1 MAGKCEENRRASVSG
16 VKNQMQKILY
26 LAQRV
31 PYPPDKGDKIASFHI
46 LKHLSER
53 AEVYLGTFAD
63 DPADMAYIPKLKEYC
78 KEVLVLPLDPKI
90 AKIKSLGK
98 LLSNE
103 ALTLGYFYDARLA
116 KWVNKTLSEQK
127 IDKSLIFCSAMA
139 QYVSGDAYS
148 SLKRFAHFVDID
160 SDKWAQYASMGG
172 HVKKWV
178 YGREA
183 RLLERFEKSI
193 AHEFDATGFVAPF
206 EAEQFRALVPA
217 IANKIKVI
225 QNGTDTE
232 FFTPNAELE
241 NPYSADEVP
250 IVFTGAMD
258 YFPNADAVSW
268 FAKDIFPAVL
278 QRFPKAVFYIVGSKP
293 GPEVIALQT
302 LPNVKVTGRVPDV
315 RPYLKYASLSV
326 APLRAARGIQNK
338 VLEAMAM
345 GLQVVGTAE
354 VIRGLAEQCAAQV
367 VLATDEATFV
377 QEVCALLSSPNLISS
392 PQGRRNTVIAE
403 YSWDT
408 NLAPIS
414 SILSL

>member
-1 MAGKCEENRRASVSG
+1 
-16 VKNQMQKILY
+16 MQKILY

-46 LKHLSER
+46 LKYLSER

-63 DPADMAYIPKLKEYC
+63 DPADMAYIPNLKEYC
-78 KEVLVLPLDPKI
+78 KDVLVLPLDPNV
-90 AKIKSLGK
+90 AKLKSLGK
-98 LLSNE
+98 LLTNE
-103 ALTLGYFYDARLA
+103 ALTLGYFYDSRLA
-116 KWVNKTLSEQK
+116 KWVDKTLVDQNIS
-127 IDKSLIFCSAMA
+127 KSLIFCSAMA
-139 QYVSGDAYS
+139 QYVSGDTYS

-160 SDKWAQYASMGG
+160 SDKWAQYAAMGNP
-172 HVKKWV
+172 VKKWV

-183 RLLERFEKSI
+183 RLLERFEKEI

-206 EAEQFRALVPA
+206 EANQFKALVPD

-232 FFTPNAELE
+232 YFSPNAELE
-241 NPYSADEVP
+241 NPYSGEELS

-258 YFPNADAVSW
+258 YFPNEDAVKW

-278 QRFPKAVFYIVGSKP
+278 QRFPNSVFYIVGSKP
-293 GPEVIALQT
+293 GPEVLALQS
-302 LPNVKVTGRVPDV
+302 LSNVKVTGRVPDV
-315 RPYLKYASLSV
+315 RPYLKYAALSV

-354 VIRGLAEQCAAQV
+354 VKRGLAEACAAHV
-367 VLATDEATFV
+367 ALAFDAATFTH
-377 QEVCALLSSPNLISS
+377 EVCDFLAAPNKNSS
-392 PQGRRNTVIAE
+392 PQLRRDSVIRE
-403 YSWDT
+403 YSWDA